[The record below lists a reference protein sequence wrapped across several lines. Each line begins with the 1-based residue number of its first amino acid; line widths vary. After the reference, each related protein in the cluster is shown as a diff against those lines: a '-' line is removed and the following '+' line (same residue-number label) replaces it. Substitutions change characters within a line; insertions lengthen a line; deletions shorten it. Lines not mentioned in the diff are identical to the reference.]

1 MTKLTYTR
9 YFGFGLDDLSAAF
22 WLLLQCVYT
31 IQLCFYQYLSFLT
44 KFDCNKINL
53 YKIFWVL
60 PWWPFCSL
68 LRFCMSLLKSY
79 QPSFWPH
86 LFWFLESNYC
96 FYQSLLS
103 LINILMKQIF
113 DLYLAFYGLLWPLLN
128 TTGFK
133 DMSTTWKLL
142 KD

>member
-22 WLLLQCVYT
+22 LW
-31 IQLCFYQYLSFLT
+31 
-44 KFDCNKINL
+44 
-53 YKIFWVL
+53 
-60 PWWPFCSL
+60 
-68 LRFCMSLLKSY
+68 FCMSLLKSY

-113 DLYLAFYGLLWPLLN
+113 DLYLAFYGLCLICTTGIIGKYTENCSKISMQMDQLSFLHSVVVWSLKWPLL
-128 TTGFK
+128 GLYVALIIF
-133 DMSTTWKLL
+133 WLFL
-142 KD
+142 KAFRLTID